1 MSDSVWPHRWQ
12 PIRLPHPWDF
22 PGKNTRVGCHCL
34 LQCMKVKIESEVAQS
49 CLTLSD
55 AMDCSRP
62 GSSAHGIFQA
72 RVLEWGAIAFS
83 NTITLGGRIF
93 IEEFGETQILSLC
106 CRVHSKNEES
116 NFGGHLT
123 LMTPTVHL
131 LKSMFYS
138 LPLSEYVILIKD
150 LLRHSLNWS
159 II

>member
-1 MSDSVWPHRWQ
+1 
-12 PIRLPHPWDF
+12 
-22 PGKNTRVGCHCL
+22 
-34 LQCMKVKIESEVAQS
+34 MKVKIESEVAQS

-62 GSSAHGIFQA
+62 GSSTHGIFQA

-83 NTITLGGRIF
+83 NTITLRGRIF

-131 LKSMFYS
+131 LKSMFDVPTLFPLYFKFHEGKDS
-138 LPLSEYVILIKD
+138 LVLVHCYYF
-150 LLRHSLNWS
+150 
-159 II
+159 